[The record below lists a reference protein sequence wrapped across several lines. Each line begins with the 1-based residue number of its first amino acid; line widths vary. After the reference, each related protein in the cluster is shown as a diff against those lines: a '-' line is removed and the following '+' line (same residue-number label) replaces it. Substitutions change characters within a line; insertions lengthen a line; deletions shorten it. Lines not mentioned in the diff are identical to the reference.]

1 MELDPEVAFR
11 DDEDGPENELLQGQE
26 SNKESAVRLVDA
38 SLKMFST
45 STSTQIF
52 ASRCK
57 RKRDATFGDLRFL
70 EECHFKA
77 QVSTRGHR
85 DAMASI
91 RSSLTDRQKEIFQTT
106 CFGKFLQLRDSR
118 FSGVLVHSFILCK
131 VVRAN
136 SVKEL
141 WFRINGIDVRFS
153 PYEFALVTGLRFNRR
168 SKIQQYLPSLADHR
182 IRETYFAGK
191 TSVTYIDIMHVFER
205 RAWGDNDSDA
215 VKLALLYYLHIG
227 LLGADKRNVIPKEIL
242 QLVDHVDKFN
252 TYPWGVHVWQM
263 TYKSICNCI
272 GRLCVEFEPIKNKT
286 PHMQQYSL
294 MGFPLAFQF
303 WIYETLNTLESW
315 VDQISPLAR
324 PRMLRW
330 RTRDVPGWNDGN
342 VNFPLAASSVEK
354 GEDWYRDIIEYMGMS
369 DVRLMSSPSM
379 SSLEPTKS
387 QPPYFVPLTTEP
399 LTKETL
405 VIEPPTVETQTI
417 ESSTVEP
424 PSHEAFRSY
433 VDTTIAQWGSL
444 ILD

>member
-1 MELDPEVAFR
+1 M
-11 DDEDGPENELLQGQE
+11 
-26 SNKESAVRLVDA
+26 
-38 SLKMFST
+38 
-45 STSTQIF
+45 
-52 ASRCK
+52 
-57 RKRDATFGDLRFL
+57 
-70 EECHFKA
+70 
-77 QVSTRGHR
+77 STRGHR

-118 FSGVLVHSFILCK
+118 FSGVLVHSFILRE

-168 SKIQQYLPSLADHR
+168 SKIQQYLPSAANHR

-252 TYPWGVHVWQM
+252 TYPWGVCVWQM

-272 GRLCVEFEPIKNKT
+272 GRLCMEFEPIKNET
-286 PHMQQYSL
+286 PPMQQYNL
-294 MGFPLAFQF
+294 MGFPLAFQVSVSS
-303 WIYETLNTLESW
+303 NP
-315 VDQISPLAR
+315 IS
-324 PRMLRW
+324 
-330 RTRDVPGWNDGN
+330 D
-342 VNFPLAASSVEK
+342 
-354 GEDWYRDIIEYMGMS
+354 
-369 DVRLMSSPSM
+369 
-379 SSLEPTKS
+379 
-387 QPPYFVPLTTEP
+387 
-399 LTKETL
+399 
-405 VIEPPTVETQTI
+405 
-417 ESSTVEP
+417 
-424 PSHEAFRSY
+424 
-433 VDTTIAQWGSL
+433 
-444 ILD
+444 